1 MLPCCCCCLLPK
13 AKLLQR
19 FCQIT
24 HRRAWRHRFLLPSHA
39 LARAYMLAGDDSRL
53 RTFVRKLVLGGWGLV
68 QRAQRATGPNRK
80 AFPEVPTPRLH
91 SHPSASLPALLP
103 AGWSLYLTFK
113 LLSMHCYI
121 PMVIKKGSS
130 LKWLE
135 SDP

>member
-1 MLPCCCCCLLPK
+1 MLPSCCCCLLPK

-39 LARAYMLAGDDSRL
+39 LARAYMLVGDDSRL

-68 QRAQRATGPNRK
+68 QCAQRAIGPNRK

-91 SHPSASLPALLP
+91 SHPPASLPALLP
-103 AGWSLYLTFK
+103 AGWSL
-113 LLSMHCYI
+113 
-121 PMVIKKGSS
+121 
-130 LKWLE
+130 
-135 SDP
+135 